1 MKKFILAIGILIS
14 TASLAAAQGRPI
26 KLVLSRRSTVDPSLI
41 VKHLSEKCPNISLTT
56 NRQRSDFM
64 LNAWGWSGDY
74 RFMVIAKGG
83 DTLYATQTT
92 LLSNAVK
99 DVCHFLDKYA
109 PVPNSPYPSG
119 F

>member
-1 MKKFILAIGILIS
+1 MKKLILAVSIFLAGTS
-14 TASLAAAQGRPI
+14 TVCLAAPPDRPI
-26 KLVLSRRSTVDPSLI
+26 RLVLSRRSTVDPSLI
-41 VKHLSEKCPNISLTT
+41 VKHLSEKCPNVSLTT

-83 DTLYATQTT
+83 DTIYATQTA

-99 DVCHFLDKYA
+99 DVCHFLNKSA
-109 PVPNSPYPSG
+109 PEPDSPY
-119 F
+119 